1 MDAPFT
7 LATIPVPLR
16 WDVHPARFRSD
27 GETHLTIEAGPDTD
41 LFVDPAGDQ
50 ETRSAPRLMGPAP
63 EGDLRLS
70 ARVEVAFASDFDA
83 GALLVWAADDRW
95 AKLCFEYSP
104 AREPMV
110 VSVVTRGRS
119 DDANAFVVD
128 GDAVWLRVARHGT
141 AYAFHASTDGER
153 WRFVRNFELGAG
165 PVRLGFLAQSPTG
178 RGCRARFAD
187 LRFTTESLVNL
198 RDGS

>member
-7 LATIPVPLR
+7 LATIPLPLH
-16 WDVHPARFRSD
+16 WDVHPVSFRSD
-27 GETHLTIEAGPDTD
+27 GDTHLTIEAGPDTD
-41 LFVDPAGDQ
+41 LFVDPAGD
-50 ETRSAPRLMGPAP
+50 TVRLTAPRLLGDAP
-63 EGDLRLS
+63 EGDFRLS
-70 ARVEVAFASDFDA
+70 ARVEVGFAGDFDA

-95 AKLCFEYSP
+95 GKLCFEYSP
-104 AREPMV
+104 DREPMV

-128 GDAVWLRVARHGT
+128 GDAVWLRVTRHGR

-153 WRFVRNFELGAG
+153 WRFVRNFELGTG
-165 PVRLGFLAQSPTG
+165 PVRVGFLAQSPTG
-178 RGCRARFAD
+178 KGCRVGFAD
-187 LRFTTESLVNL
+187 LRYTTESLVTL